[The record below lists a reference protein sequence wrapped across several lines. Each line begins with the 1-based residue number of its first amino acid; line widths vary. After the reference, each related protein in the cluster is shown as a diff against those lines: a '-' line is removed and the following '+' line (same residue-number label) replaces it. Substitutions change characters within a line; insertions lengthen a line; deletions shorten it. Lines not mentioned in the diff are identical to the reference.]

1 MPKDRHEIYF
11 SKALNEM
18 NNKLDSFRHL
28 FAGYFINILENIIL
42 ADFLF
47 LW

>member
-1 MPKDRHEIYF
+1 MPKDRHENYF

-18 NNKLDSFRHL
+18 NNKVDSFRHL
-28 FAGYFINILENIIL
+28 FAGYLINKLEYIIP